1 LRKHRLRLLTF
12 DLQHLIDTI
21 TLTKIDVFN
30 TKILNNDDIMEIL
43 KHKQKPVIM
52 ADLIDISFFKIALHK
67 KLLIIY
73 MKYPIIK
80 NRCEIY
86 HARAI
91 SQIDGKLVLSN
102 QVAKCANVF
111 YEMSNFKNELFNNYC
126 TLNNEKSCF
135 TR

>member
-1 LRKHRLRLLTF
+1 
-12 DLQHLIDTI
+12 
-21 TLTKIDVFN
+21 
-30 TKILNNDDIMEIL
+30 MEIL